1 MKIKAI
7 AAAGAIGLGMGV
19 AGLVGAGTASAQP
32 NPPPGCGESPIG
44 ITPGNIVCNIQS
56 NGSSFAMSVSPGY
69 NLGVLL
75 NGTEDSPDLG
85 LLDWPTTFVTS
96 VQDFA
101 SGPRAP
107 GGPSPVDTTAP
118 GEPPA

>member
-7 AAAGAIGLGMGV
+7 AAAGALGARDGRRRLDRRRHRV
-19 AGLVGAGTASAQP
+19 GPDECGHDCGAG
-32 NPPPGCGESPIG
+32 PIG

-75 NGTEDSPDLG
+75 FGTDGRSPAV
-85 LLDWPTTFVTS
+85 WACWTS
-96 VQDFA
+96 
-101 SGPRAP
+101 PRR
-107 GGPSPVDTTAP
+107 S
-118 GEPPA
+118 